1 MPVLKNPRHE
11 RFAQLLASG
20 KTAADAYEE
29 AGYKR
34 DAGNASH
41 LAAAETITSRVQE
54 LTTEAL
60 ERERKVQAIATKR
73 CAVTRQSLIEKAQEI
88 CAKAIEAGQLSAAT
102 AAVKEI
108 GVLSGIRIERSERGQ
123 PGEFDWIE
131 KLSVDE
137 LRLLAAGKLDIASYR
152 KDEDA
157 SSRSRLN

>member
-1 MPVLKNPRHE
+1 MPTLKNPRQE

-20 KTAADAYEE
+20 KTAADAHEQ
-29 AGYKR
+29 AGYRR
-34 DAGNASH
+34 DAGNSSR
-41 LAAAETITSRVQE
+41 LSKTEKITTRVQE

-60 ERERKVQAIATKR
+60 ERERKVQAIATER

-123 PGEFDWIE
+123 PGEFEFLE
-131 KLSVDE
+131 KMSPEELEAYARGELVVPDE
-137 LRLLAAGKLDIASYR
+137 QERLH
-152 KDEDA
+152 
-157 SSRSRLN
+157 

>member
-1 MPVLKNPRHE
+1 MPVLNNPRHE

-20 KTAADAYEE
+20 KNATDAYEQ

-34 DAGNASH
+34 DPGNASH
-41 LAAAETITSRVQE
+41 LAGTETITSRVQE

-60 ERERKVQAIATKR
+60 ERERKIQAIATAR

-123 PGEFDWIE
+123 PGEFEFLE
-131 KLSVDE
+131 KMSPEELEAYARGELVLPDE
-137 LRLLAAGKLDIASYR
+137 QGRLH
-152 KDEDA
+152 
-157 SSRSRLN
+157 